1 MTDQTNTTAS
11 EQAGSATE
19 QTTEQ
24 VADTQATSA
33 TDTSSEMQ
41 PESNNTDNAN
51 TDDANA
57 EDYRAKWEEAQ
68 KHIKKLNEESAK
80 HRNAAKTAKE
90 AQDELK
96 QQVLQAFGDEQAESP
111 EDALKAAQEQAA
123 QAHAELQQ
131 YKENDALN
139 RLVKKA
145 NGNPDIVIPYLR
157 GSGNLPDFGTDDYDS
172 QVEKII
178 ADTLENQPGLR
189 AQVAPQS
196 SGQPSTPTGG
206 EARLNRADLRKM
218 SAEEIL
224 AARRAGKLDHLIK
237 N

>member
-1 MTDQTNTTAS
+1 MPEQNDMTAS
-11 EQAGSATE
+11 EQASQGAE

-24 VADTQATSA
+24 VESTQVEGANDTG
-33 TDTSSEMQ
+33 SEMQ
-41 PESNNTDNAN
+41 PESSNAESTDGAN
-51 TDDANA
+51 T

-96 QQVLQAFGDEQAESP
+96 QQVLQAFGDEQEQSP

-123 QAHAELQQ
+123 QAHAELQR
-131 YKENDALN
+131 YKENDKLN
-139 RLVKKA
+139 ALVKKA
-145 NGNPDIVIPYLR
+145 NGNPDIVIPFLR

-172 QVEKII
+172 QVEQII

-189 AQVAPQS
+189 AQVAPKS

-206 EARLNRADLRKM
+206 EARLTRADLRSM

>member
-1 MTDQTNTTAS
+1 MPEQNDMTAS
-11 EQAGSATE
+11 EQASQGAE

-24 VADTQATSA
+24 VESTQVEGANDTG
-33 TDTSSEMQ
+33 SEMQ
-41 PESNNTDNAN
+41 PESSSGES
-51 TDDANA
+51 TDDA

-90 AQDELK
+90 AQNELK

-123 QAHAELQQ
+123 QAHAELQR
-131 YKENDALN
+131 YKENDKLN
-139 RLVKKA
+139 ALVKKA
-145 NGNPDIVIPYLR
+145 NGNPDIVIPFLR
-157 GSGNLPDFGTDDYDS
+157 GSGNLPDFGADDYDS
-172 QVEKII
+172 QVEQII

-189 AQVAPQS
+189 AQVAPKS

-206 EARLNRADLRKM
+206 EARLTRADLRSM

>member
-1 MTDQTNTTAS
+1 MPEQTNTAAS
-11 EQAGSATE
+11 EQASQGAE

-24 VADTQATSA
+24 VENTQVEGANDTG
-33 TDTSSEMQ
+33 SEMQ
-41 PESNNTDNAN
+41 PESSNAES

-57 EDYRAKWEEAQ
+57 DDYRAKWEEAQ

-123 QAHAELQQ
+123 QAHAELQR
-131 YKENDALN
+131 YKENDKLN
-139 RLVKKA
+139 ALVKKA
-145 NGNPDIVIPYLR
+145 NGNPDIVIPFLR
-157 GSGNLPDFGTDDYDS
+157 GSGNLPDFGADDYDS
-172 QVEKII
+172 QVEQII

-189 AQVAPQS
+189 AQVAPKS

-206 EARLNRADLRKM
+206 EARLTRADLRSM

>member
-1 MTDQTNTTAS
+1 MPEQTNTAAS
-11 EQAGSATE
+11 EQASQGAE

-24 VADTQATSA
+24 VENTQVEGANDTG
-33 TDTSSEMQ
+33 SEMQ
-41 PESNNTDNAN
+41 PESSNAESTN
-51 TDDANA
+51 DANA

-123 QAHAELQQ
+123 QAHAELQR
-131 YKENDALN
+131 YKENDKLN
-139 RLVKKA
+139 ALVKKA
-145 NGNPDIVIPYLR
+145 NGNPDIVIPFLR
-157 GSGNLPDFGTDDYDS
+157 GSGNLPDFGADDYDS
-172 QVEKII
+172 QVEQII

-189 AQVAPQS
+189 AQVAPKS

-206 EARLNRADLRKM
+206 EARLTRADLRSM

>member
-1 MTDQTNTTAS
+1 MADQINTTTN
-11 EQAGSATE
+11 EQAGSEAE
-19 QTTEQ
+19 QTTETVVDPQ
-24 VADTQATSA
+24 AESANDTG
-33 TDTSSEMQ
+33 SETQ
-41 PESNNTDNAN
+41 PESTNAD
-51 TDDANA
+51 TSDDANA
-57 EDYRAKWEEAQ
+57 DDFRAKWEQAQ
-68 KHIKKLNEESAK
+68 KHIKNLNAENAK
-80 HRNAAKTAKE
+80 HRNAAKSALE
-90 AQDELK
+90 AQEALK
-96 QQVLQAFGDEQAESP
+96 QQVLQAFGDEQEQSP

-131 YKENDALN
+131 YKENDTLN

-178 ADTLENQPGLR
+178 ADTIEKQPGLR

-206 EARLNRADLRKM
+206 EARLTRADLRSM
-218 SAEEIL
+218 SAQEIL
-224 AARRAGKLDHLIK
+224 EARRAGKLDHIIK
-237 N
+237 S

>member
-1 MTDQTNTTAS
+1 MPEQTNTTAS
-11 EQAGSATE
+11 EQADSAAE
-19 QTTEQ
+19 QTTEP
-24 VADTQATSA
+24 VAETQQDNSIDTG
-33 TDTSSEMQ
+33 SEMQ
-41 PESNNTDNAN
+41 PESSNDNSSE
-51 TDDANA
+51 DANA
-57 EDYRAKWEEAQ
+57 DDFRAKWEEAQ
-68 KHIKKLNEESAK
+68 KHIKALNAESAK

-96 QQVLQAFGDEQAESP
+96 QQILQAFGDEQAQSP

-123 QAHAELQQ
+123 QAQAELQQ
-131 YKENDALN
+131 YKENDTLN

-178 ADTLENQPGLR
+178 ADTIEKQPGLR

-206 EARLNRADLRKM
+206 EARLTRADLRSM
-218 SAEEIL
+218 SAQEIL
-224 AARRAGKLDHLIK
+224 EARRAGKLDHIIK
-237 N
+237 S

>member
-1 MTDQTNTTAS
+1 MPEQPNTAAS
-11 EQAGSATE
+11 EQASQGAE

-24 VADTQATSA
+24 VESTQVEGANDTG
-33 TDTSSEMQ
+33 SEMQ
-41 PESNNTDNAN
+41 PESSNAESTDG
-51 TDDANA
+51 ANA

-123 QAHAELQQ
+123 QAHAELQR
-131 YKENDALN
+131 YKENDKLN
-139 RLVKKA
+139 ALVKKA
-145 NGNPDIVIPYLR
+145 NGNPDIVIPFLR
-157 GSGNLPDFGTDDYDS
+157 GSGNLPDFGADDYDS
-172 QVEKII
+172 QVEQII

-189 AQVAPQS
+189 AQVAPKS

-206 EARLNRADLRKM
+206 EARLTRADLRSM

>member
-1 MTDQTNTTAS
+1 MPEQTNTAAS
-11 EQAGSATE
+11 EQASQGAE

-24 VADTQATSA
+24 VENTQVEGANDTG
-33 TDTSSEMQ
+33 SEMQ
-41 PESNNTDNAN
+41 PESSNAES

-90 AQDELK
+90 AQAELK

-123 QAHAELQQ
+123 QAHAELQR
-131 YKENDALN
+131 YKENDKLN
-139 RLVKKA
+139 ALVKKA
-145 NGNPDIVIPYLR
+145 NGNPDIVIPFLR
-157 GSGNLPDFGTDDYDS
+157 GSGNLPDFSADDYDS
-172 QVEKII
+172 QVEQII

-189 AQVAPQS
+189 AQVAPKS

-206 EARLNRADLRKM
+206 EARLTRADLRSM

>member
-1 MTDQTNTTAS
+1 MPEQTNTTAS
-11 EQAGSATE
+11 EQADSAAE
-19 QTTEQ
+19 QTTEP
-24 VADTQATSA
+24 VAETQQDNSIDTG
-33 TDTSSEMQ
+33 SEMQ
-41 PESNNTDNAN
+41 PESAEVDNS
-51 TDDANA
+51 DDA
-57 EDYRAKWEEAQ
+57 EDFRAKWEEAQ
-68 KHIKKLNEESAK
+68 KHIKALNAESAK

-96 QQVLQAFGDEQAESP
+96 QQILQAFGDEQAQSP

-123 QAHAELQQ
+123 QAQAELQQ

-178 ADTLENQPGLR
+178 ADTIEKQPGLR

-206 EARLNRADLRKM
+206 EARLTRADLRSM
-218 SAEEIL
+218 SAQEIL
-224 AARRAGKLDHLIK
+224 EARRAGKLDHIIK
-237 N
+237 S

>member
-1 MTDQTNTTAS
+1 MPEQTNTTAS
-11 EQAGSATE
+11 EQADSAAE
-19 QTTEQ
+19 QTTEP
-24 VADTQATSA
+24 VAETQQDNSIDTG
-33 TDTSSEMQ
+33 SEMQ
-41 PESNNTDNAN
+41 PESAEVDNS
-51 TDDANA
+51 DDA
-57 EDYRAKWEEAQ
+57 EDFRAKWEEAQ
-68 KHIKKLNEESAK
+68 KHIKALNAESAK

-96 QQVLQAFGDEQAESP
+96 QQILQAFGDEQAQSP

-123 QAHAELQQ
+123 QAQAELQQ
-131 YKENDALN
+131 YKENDTLN

-178 ADTLENQPGLR
+178 ADTIEKQPGLR

-206 EARLNRADLRKM
+206 EARLTRADLRSM
-218 SAEEIL
+218 SAQEIL
-224 AARRAGKLDHLIK
+224 EARRAGKLDHIIK
-237 N
+237 S

>member
-1 MTDQTNTTAS
+1 MPEQTNTAVS
-11 EQAGSATE
+11 EQASQGAE

-24 VADTQATSA
+24 VENTQVEGANDTG
-33 TDTSSEMQ
+33 SETQ
-41 PESNNTDNAN
+41 PESSNAES

-68 KHIKKLNEESAK
+68 KHIKNLNAENAK

-96 QQVLQAFGDEQAESP
+96 QQVLQAFGDEQAQSP

-123 QAHAELQQ
+123 QAQAELQR
-131 YKENDALN
+131 YKENDKLN
-139 RLVKKA
+139 ALVKKA
-145 NGNPDIVIPYLR
+145 NGNPDIVIPFLR
-157 GSGNLPDFGTDDYDS
+157 GSGSLPDFGSDDYDS
-172 QVEKII
+172 QVEQII

-189 AQVAPQS
+189 AQVAPKS

-206 EARLNRADLRKM
+206 EARLTRADLRSM
-218 SAEEIL
+218 SAEDIL
-224 AARRAGKLDHLIK
+224 AARRAGKLDHIIK
-237 N
+237 S

>member
-11 EQAGSATE
+11 EQAGSAAE

-24 VADTQATSA
+24 VADTQVNSA
-33 TDTSSEMQ
+33 TDTGSEMQ
-41 PESNNTDNAN
+41 PESNNTDAANA
-51 TDDANA
+51 DDA
-57 EDYRAKWEEAQ
+57 EDFRAKWEEAQ

-96 QQVLQAFGDEQAESP
+96 QQILQAFGDEQAQSP

-157 GSGNLPDFGTDDYDS
+157 GSGNLPDFSSDDYDS
-172 QVEKII
+172 QVEQII
-178 ADTLENQPGLR
+178 ADTLEKQPGLR

-206 EARLNRADLRKM
+206 EARLTRADLRGM
-218 SAEEIL
+218 SAQEIL
-224 AARRAGKLDHLIK
+224 EARRAGKLDHILK
-237 N
+237 S

>member
-1 MTDQTNTTAS
+1 MPEQNDMTAS
-11 EQAGSATE
+11 EQASQGAE

-24 VADTQATSA
+24 VESTQVEGANDTG
-33 TDTSSEMQ
+33 SEMQ
-41 PESNNTDNAN
+41 PESSNAES

-123 QAHAELQQ
+123 QAHAELQR
-131 YKENDALN
+131 YKENDKLN
-139 RLVKKA
+139 ALVKKA
-145 NGNPDIVIPYLR
+145 NGNPDIVIPFLR
-157 GSGNLPDFGTDDYDS
+157 GSGNLPDFGADDYDS
-172 QVEKII
+172 QVEQII

-189 AQVAPQS
+189 AQVAPKS

-206 EARLNRADLRKM
+206 EARLNREDLRKM

>member
-1 MTDQTNTTAS
+1 MPEQNNTAAS
-11 EQAGSATE
+11 EQASQGAE

-24 VADTQATSA
+24 VENTQVEGANDTG
-33 TDTSSEMQ
+33 SEMQ
-41 PESNNTDNAN
+41 PESSNAESTN
-51 TDDANA
+51 DANA

-123 QAHAELQQ
+123 QAHAELQR
-131 YKENDALN
+131 YKENDKLN
-139 RLVKKA
+139 ALVKKA
-145 NGNPDIVIPYLR
+145 NGNPDIVIPFLR
-157 GSGNLPDFGTDDYDS
+157 GSGNLPDFGADDYDS
-172 QVEKII
+172 QVEQII

-189 AQVAPQS
+189 AQVAPKS

-206 EARLNRADLRKM
+206 EARLTRADLRSM

>member
-1 MTDQTNTTAS
+1 MPEQTNTAAS
-11 EQAGSATE
+11 EQASQGAE

-24 VADTQATSA
+24 VENTQVEGANDTG
-33 TDTSSEMQ
+33 SEMQ
-41 PESNNTDNAN
+41 PESSSTES

-96 QQVLQAFGDEQAESP
+96 QQVLQAFGAEQAESP

-123 QAHAELQQ
+123 QAHAELQR
-131 YKENDALN
+131 YKENDKLN
-139 RLVKKA
+139 ALVKKA
-145 NGNPDIVIPYLR
+145 NGNPDIVIPFLR
-157 GSGNLPDFGTDDYDS
+157 GSGNLPDFGADDYDS
-172 QVEKII
+172 QVEQII

-189 AQVAPQS
+189 AQVAPKS

-206 EARLNRADLRKM
+206 EARLTRADLRSM

>member
-1 MTDQTNTTAS
+1 MPEQTNTAAS
-11 EQAGSATE
+11 EQASQGAE

-24 VADTQATSA
+24 VENTQVEVANDTG
-33 TDTSSEMQ
+33 SEMQ
-41 PESNNTDNAN
+41 PESSNAES

-123 QAHAELQQ
+123 QAHAELQR
-131 YKENDALN
+131 YKENDKLN
-139 RLVKKA
+139 ALVKKA
-145 NGNPDIVIPYLR
+145 NGNPDIVIPFLR
-157 GSGNLPDFGTDDYDS
+157 GSGNLPDFGADDYDS
-172 QVEKII
+172 QVEQII

-189 AQVAPQS
+189 AQVAPKS

-206 EARLNRADLRKM
+206 EARLTRADLRSM
-218 SAEEIL
+218 SAEDIL

-237 N
+237 S

>member
-1 MTDQTNTTAS
+1 MPEQTNTAAS
-11 EQAGSATE
+11 EQASQGAE

-24 VADTQATSA
+24 VENTQVEGANDTG
-33 TDTSSEMQ
+33 SEMQ
-41 PESNNTDNAN
+41 PESSNAES

-123 QAHAELQQ
+123 QAHAELQR
-131 YKENDALN
+131 YKENDKLN
-139 RLVKKA
+139 ALVKKA
-145 NGNPDIVIPYLR
+145 NGNPDIVIPFLR
-157 GSGNLPDFGTDDYDS
+157 GSGNLPDFGADDYDS
-172 QVEKII
+172 QVEQII

-189 AQVAPQS
+189 AQVAPKS

-206 EARLNRADLRKM
+206 EARLTRADLRSM
-218 SAEEIL
+218 SAEDIL

>member
-1 MTDQTNTTAS
+1 MTDQNITTAS
-11 EQAGSATE
+11 EQAGSEAE
-19 QTTEQ
+19 QTTEP
-24 VADTQATSA
+24 VADTQADGVN
-33 TDTSSEMQ
+33 DTGSETQ
-41 PESNNTDNAN
+41 PESSDAGTSDDVNA
-51 TDDANA
+51 DDF
-57 EDYRAKWEEAQ
+57 RAKWEEAQ
-68 KHIKKLNEESAK
+68 KHIKSLNAENAK

-96 QQVLQAFGDEQAESP
+96 QQVLQAFGDEQAQSP

-131 YKENDALN
+131 YKENDTLN

-145 NGNPDIVIPYLR
+145 NGNPDIVIPFLR
-157 GSGNLPDFGTDDYDS
+157 GSGSLPDFGSDDYES
-172 QVEKII
+172 QVEQII
-178 ADTLENQPGLR
+178 AGTLENQPGLR

-206 EARLNRADLRKM
+206 EARLTRADLRGM

-224 AARRAGKLDHLIK
+224 EARRAGKLDHIIK
-237 N
+237 S

>member
-1 MTDQTNTTAS
+1 MPEQTNTAAS
-11 EQAGSATE
+11 EQASQGAE

-24 VADTQATSA
+24 VESTQVEGANDTG
-33 TDTSSEMQ
+33 SEMQ
-41 PESNNTDNAN
+41 PESSNAES

-123 QAHAELQQ
+123 QAHAELQR
-131 YKENDALN
+131 YKENDKLN
-139 RLVKKA
+139 ALVKKA
-145 NGNPDIVIPYLR
+145 NGNPDIVIPFLR
-157 GSGNLPDFGTDDYDS
+157 GSGNLPDFSADDYDS
-172 QVEKII
+172 QVEQII

-189 AQVAPQS
+189 AQVAPKS

-206 EARLNRADLRKM
+206 EARLNREDLRKM

>member
-1 MTDQTNTTAS
+1 MPEQTNTAAS
-11 EQAGSATE
+11 EQASQGAE

-24 VADTQATSA
+24 VENTQVEGANDTG
-33 TDTSSEMQ
+33 SEMQ
-41 PESNNTDNAN
+41 PESSNAES

-123 QAHAELQQ
+123 QAHAELQR
-131 YKENDALN
+131 YKENDKLN
-139 RLVKKA
+139 ALVKKA
-145 NGNPDIVIPYLR
+145 NGNPDIVIPFLR
-157 GSGNLPDFGTDDYDS
+157 GSGNLPDFGADDYDS
-172 QVEKII
+172 QVEQII

-189 AQVAPQS
+189 AQVAPKS

-206 EARLNRADLRKM
+206 EARLTRADLRSM
-218 SAEEIL
+218 SAEDIL

-237 N
+237 S

>member
-1 MTDQTNTTAS
+1 MTDQTNTTAT

-24 VADTQATSA
+24 SVETQANSA
-33 TDTSSEMQ
+33 TDTGSEMQ
-41 PESNNTDNAN
+41 PESNNTD
-51 TDDANA
+51 DA

-90 AQDELK
+90 AQNELK

-131 YKENDALN
+131 YKENDTLN

-145 NGNPDIVIPYLR
+145 IGNPDIVIPYLR
-157 GSGNLPDFGTDDYDS
+157 GSGSLPDFGTDDYDS

-178 ADTLENQPGLR
+178 ADTLEKQPGLR

-237 N
+237 S

>member
-1 MTDQTNTTAS
+1 MPEQNDMTAS
-11 EQAGSATE
+11 EQASQGAE

-24 VADTQATSA
+24 VESTQVEGANDTG
-33 TDTSSEMQ
+33 SEMQ
-41 PESNNTDNAN
+41 PESSNAES

-123 QAHAELQQ
+123 QAHAELQR
-131 YKENDALN
+131 YKENDKLN
-139 RLVKKA
+139 ALVKKA
-145 NGNPDIVIPYLR
+145 NGNPDIVIPFLR
-157 GSGNLPDFGTDDYDS
+157 GSGNLPDFSADDYDS
-172 QVEKII
+172 QVEQII

-189 AQVAPQS
+189 AQVAPKS

-206 EARLNRADLRKM
+206 EARLNREDLRKM

>member
-1 MTDQTNTTAS
+1 MPEQTNTAAS
-11 EQAGSATE
+11 EQASQGAE

-24 VADTQATSA
+24 VENTQVEGANDTG
-33 TDTSSEMQ
+33 SEMQ
-41 PESNNTDNAN
+41 PESSNAESTDG
-51 TDDANA
+51 ANA

-123 QAHAELQQ
+123 QAHAELQR
-131 YKENDALN
+131 YKENDKLN
-139 RLVKKA
+139 ALVKKA
-145 NGNPDIVIPYLR
+145 NGNPDIVIPFLR
-157 GSGNLPDFGTDDYDS
+157 GSGNLPDFGADDYDS
-172 QVEKII
+172 QVEQII

-189 AQVAPQS
+189 AQVAPKS

-206 EARLNRADLRKM
+206 EARLTRADLRSM

>member
-1 MTDQTNTTAS
+1 MPEQNDMTAS
-11 EQAGSATE
+11 EQASQGAE

-24 VADTQATSA
+24 VESTQVEGANDTG
-33 TDTSSEMQ
+33 SEMQ
-41 PESNNTDNAN
+41 PESSNAES
-51 TDDANA
+51 TDDA

-123 QAHAELQQ
+123 QAHAELQR
-131 YKENDALN
+131 YKENDKLN
-139 RLVKKA
+139 ALVKKA
-145 NGNPDIVIPYLR
+145 NGNPDIVIPFLR
-157 GSGNLPDFGTDDYDS
+157 GSGNLPDFGADDYDS

-178 ADTLENQPGLR
+178 ADTLEKQPGLR

-237 N
+237 S

>member
-1 MTDQTNTTAS
+1 MTDQNITPTS
-11 EQAGSATE
+11 KQAGSAAE

-24 VADTQATSA
+24 VADAQVNSA
-33 TDTSSEMQ
+33 TDTGSEMQ
-41 PESNNTDNAN
+41 PESNNTDAAN
-51 TDDANA
+51 TDDA
-57 EDYRAKWEEAQ
+57 EDFRAKWEEAQ

-178 ADTLENQPGLR
+178 ADTLEKQPGLR

-206 EARLNRADLRKM
+206 EARLTRADLRGM
-218 SAEEIL
+218 SAQEIL
-224 AARRAGKLDHLIK
+224 EARRAGKLDHILK
-237 N
+237 S

>member
-1 MTDQTNTTAS
+1 MTEQANTTAS
-11 EQAGSATE
+11 EQAGSVAE

-24 VADTQATSA
+24 VAETQVNSA
-33 TDTSSEMQ
+33 TDTGSEMQ
-41 PESNNTDNAN
+41 PESNNTD
-51 TDDANA
+51 DANADDA

-172 QVEKII
+172 QVEQII

-189 AQVAPQS
+189 AQVAPKS

-206 EARLNRADLRKM
+206 EARLTRADLRSM

-224 AARRAGKLDHLIK
+224 TARRAGKLDHLIK

>member
-1 MTDQTNTTAS
+1 MPEQNDMTAS
-11 EQAGSATE
+11 EQASQGAE

-24 VADTQATSA
+24 VESTQVEGANDTG
-33 TDTSSEMQ
+33 SEMQ
-41 PESNNTDNAN
+41 PESSNAESTDG
-51 TDDANA
+51 ANA

-123 QAHAELQQ
+123 QAHAELQR
-131 YKENDALN
+131 YKENDKLN
-139 RLVKKA
+139 ALVKKA
-145 NGNPDIVIPYLR
+145 NGNPDIVIPFLR
-157 GSGNLPDFGTDDYDS
+157 GSGNLPDFGADDYDS
-172 QVEKII
+172 QVEQII

-189 AQVAPQS
+189 AQVAPKS

-206 EARLNRADLRKM
+206 EARLTRADLRSM

>member
-1 MTDQTNTTAS
+1 MPEQNDMTAS
-11 EQAGSATE
+11 EQASQGAE

-24 VADTQATSA
+24 VADTQANSA
-33 TDTSSEMQ
+33 TDTGSEMQ
-41 PESNNTDNAN
+41 PESNNTDDAN
-51 TDDANA
+51 TDDA

-123 QAHAELQQ
+123 QAHAELQR
-131 YKENDALN
+131 YKENDKLN
-139 RLVKKA
+139 ALVKKA
-145 NGNPDIVIPYLR
+145 NGNPDIVIPFLR
-157 GSGNLPDFGTDDYDS
+157 GSGNLPDFGADDYDS
-172 QVEKII
+172 QVEQII

-189 AQVAPQS
+189 AQVAPKS

-206 EARLNRADLRKM
+206 EARLTRADLRSM

>member
-1 MTDQTNTTAS
+1 MPEQTNTTAS
-11 EQAGSATE
+11 EQADSAAE
-19 QTTEQ
+19 QTTEP
-24 VADTQATSA
+24 VAETQQDSTIDTG
-33 TDTSSEMQ
+33 SEMQ
-41 PESNNTDNAN
+41 PESSNDNSSE
-51 TDDANA
+51 DANA
-57 EDYRAKWEEAQ
+57 DDFRAKWEEAQ
-68 KHIKKLNEESAK
+68 KHIKALNAESAK

-90 AQDELK
+90 AQNELK
-96 QQVLQAFGDEQAESP
+96 QQILQAFGDEQAQSP

-131 YKENDALN
+131 YKENDTLN

-178 ADTLENQPGLR
+178 ADTIEKQPGLR

-206 EARLNRADLRKM
+206 EARLTRADLRSM
-218 SAEEIL
+218 SAQEIL
-224 AARRAGKLDHLIK
+224 EARRAGKLDHIIK
-237 N
+237 S

>member
-1 MTDQTNTTAS
+1 MPEQTNTTAS
-11 EQAGSATE
+11 EQADSAAE
-19 QTTEQ
+19 QTTEP
-24 VADTQATSA
+24 VAETQQDNSIDTG
-33 TDTSSEMQ
+33 SEMQ
-41 PESNNTDNAN
+41 PESAEVDNS
-51 TDDANA
+51 DDA
-57 EDYRAKWEEAQ
+57 EDFRAKWEEAQ
-68 KHIKKLNEESAK
+68 KHIKALNAESAK

-90 AQDELK
+90 AQNELK
-96 QQVLQAFGDEQAESP
+96 QQILQAFGDEQAQSP

-123 QAHAELQQ
+123 QAQAELQQ
-131 YKENDALN
+131 YKENDTLN

-178 ADTLENQPGLR
+178 ADTIEKQPGLR

-206 EARLNRADLRKM
+206 EARLTRADLRSM
-218 SAEEIL
+218 SAQEIL
-224 AARRAGKLDHLIK
+224 EARRAGKLDHIIK
-237 N
+237 S

>member
-1 MTDQTNTTAS
+1 MTDQTNTTAT

-24 VADTQATSA
+24 SVETQANSA
-33 TDTSSEMQ
+33 TDTGSEMQ
-41 PESNNTDNAN
+41 PESNNTD
-51 TDDANA
+51 DA

-90 AQDELK
+90 AQAELK

-123 QAHAELQQ
+123 QAHAELQR
-131 YKENDALN
+131 YKENDKLN
-139 RLVKKA
+139 ALVKKA
-145 NGNPDIVIPYLR
+145 NGNPDIVIPFLR
-157 GSGNLPDFGTDDYDS
+157 GSGSLPDFGADDYDS
-172 QVEKII
+172 QVEQII

-189 AQVAPQS
+189 AQVAPKS

-206 EARLNRADLRKM
+206 EARLTRADLRSM